1 MLGSEPYKYFKNMNW
16 IIKKLVKLFF
26 NNLYKVRP
34 PESVNYYKTQEFAR
48 ARLVNAKD
56 GSLQMEIKGEKYPFA
71 GFPRGHV
78 LTGPLAN
85 LKKKVKDMVF
95 NQVFDEISKMTEE
108 MKHDILPDEKCAP
121 AIREMARVFDKLENM
136 EVVEDMKGRIR
147 LIKKVLIFFLQED
160 DAYRFRA
167 QYFLSEIDQ
176 KKVALSKA
184 DKYYARGK
192 YWKTDYDQFDY

>member
-56 GSLQMEIKGEKYPFA
+56 GSLQMEIKHDSLPVEKMP
-71 GFPRGHV
+71 
-78 LTGPLAN
+78 
-85 LKKKVKDMVF
+85 
-95 NQVFDEISKMTEE
+95 
-108 MKHDILPDEKCAP
+108 P
-121 AIREMARVFDKLENM
+121 AVRHIWETLEKLEEM
-136 EVVEDMKGRIR
+136 EVVEDMKARIR
-147 LIKKVLIFFLQED
+147 LIRKVLCFFLESD

-167 QYFLSEIDQ
+167 QMFLDLIDQ
-176 KKVALSKA
+176 KKIALSKS
-184 DKYYARGK
+184 DLYFARGK
-192 YWKTDYDQFDY
+192 YWKADRYKKVLGKWM

>member
-1 MLGSEPYKYFKNMNW
+1 MIKW
-16 IIKKLVKLFF
+16 IIKKFF
-26 NNLYKVRP
+26 NFVYKIKP
-34 PESVNYYKTQEFAR
+34 PESVQYYKTSEFAR
-48 ARLVNAKD
+48 ARLITADD
-56 GSLQMEIKGEKYPFA
+56 GSLKMDIKGEKYPFN

-78 LTGPLAN
+78 LVGPLAG

-95 NQVFDEISKMTEE
+95 NQVFAEIDKMYEG
-108 MKHDILPDEKCAP
+108 MKHDIMPDEKCAP
-121 AIREMARVFDKLENM
+121 AIREMARVFDKMENM
-136 EVVEDMKGRIR
+136 EVVDDMKGRIK

-176 KKVALSKA
+176 KKVALSKS

-192 YWKTDYDQFDY
+192 YWKTDYDKFDY